1 MSPAATLTVD
11 DARTAA
17 LAAANALF
25 YERGI
30 GAVRMAD
37 IRDQS
42 GVSLR
47 RLYSIFPHKS
57 DLVTGWL
64 EYRHKTWI
72 DMFTAGIDSRL
83 ANGEEAIDAVFGSLG
98 DWLVATQFR
107 GCAFVN
113 ALAETAEVTDEH
125 RNVIRHHKQSLIDL
139 LSRFTDEAAALAVI
153 IDGTIV
159 QAAVFTSIDPVRAA
173 RSAATPLFKTSPH
186 RQD

>member
-1 MSPAATLTVD
+1 MSPAPTLTVD
-11 DARTAA
+11 DARAAA
-17 LAAANALF
+17 LATADALF
-25 YERGI
+25 YEHGI

-72 DMFTAGIDSRL
+72 DMFTEGIDNRL
-83 ANGEEAIDAVFGSLG
+83 TNGEGRADAVFGSLA
-98 DWLVATQFR
+98 DWLVATRFR

-125 RNVIRHHKQSLIDL
+125 RDVIRRHKLALIDL
-139 LSRFTDEAAALAVI
+139 LSHFTDEAPALAVI

-159 QAAVFTSIDPVRAA
+159 QAAVFTSTDPVHAA
-173 RSAATPLFKTSPH
+173 RSAATPLFDASPH